1 MDCSPT
7 SLLPDVSREHTRLP
21 PHGGAPADQVPRL
34 PALAAPP
41 PPRTRPERLATPG
54 RVPAGTRCFRQ
65 EARPRGAQARV
76 CVEGPPTH
84 TARRGGG
91 GRPAGPGA
99 NREAVFLLAGTQAP
113 CVWLRTDTASDE
125 EPGASES
132 ARGGRTE
139 LPTSPPW
146 PGQPFLGGCPGALPL
161 GGGTGRAG
169 GLGRLRR
176 QNHRRPLAALVPI
189 PWAHHTPAR
198 GRHARPPPPLPG
210 QAFGAHRPSDK
221 TNIRSPRGPLQGT
234 HDLSHGPY
242 PPRGPGCPSLHL
254 HSLS

>member
-91 GRPAGPGA
+91 AASRSRCQQRGR
-99 NREAVFLLAGTQAP
+99 V
-113 CVWLRTDTASDE
+113 
-125 EPGASES
+125 
-132 ARGGRTE
+132 
-139 LPTSPPW
+139 
-146 PGQPFLGGCPGALPL
+146 
-161 GGGTGRAG
+161 
-169 GLGRLRR
+169 
-176 QNHRRPLAALVPI
+176 
-189 PWAHHTPAR
+189 PAR
-198 GRHARPPPPLPG
+198 GDTGSLCLAQDRHGLRRGAWSQRVCPRRPHGAAHQPAVAWAALPRGLSRSSAAGWGHGAGRRPGETPPPEPPQAPGSSRSHTVGSPHPCPRAPRQASSTSPRTGLRGTPALRQDKHPLAQRAAARDTRPLP
-210 QAFGAHRPSDK
+210 R
-221 TNIRSPRGPLQGT
+221 
-234 HDLSHGPY
+234 PY
-242 PPRGPGCPSLHL
+242 PPRGPGCPSLHH